1 MNDLQAPQAHIEL
14 TGALRTAIEAA
25 RRADAPADVLDE
37 ARRLVLEAAALL
49 GGEHRYTG
57 PIMQGALREMKRTL
71 FEADVNDP
79 VNYFPYS
86 PIVGPHNAIAP
97 PVRMRLDGK
106 VMRGEVTLPA
116 QYVGPPGMVHGGVI
130 ALIFDELLGA
140 ANVSMGYGG
149 YTGTLSVRYVNKTP
163 IEEPLTMLAWVDR
176 VERRKVFTVGEL
188 RHGDT
193 VTATAEGIFIVG
205 VGI

>member
-1 MNDLQAPQAHIEL
+1 MNDLQAPEAHGEL
-14 TGALRTAIEAA
+14 THALRAAIEAA
-25 RRADAPADVLDE
+25 RRADAPADVLAQ
-37 ARRLVLEAAALL
+37 ARRLVEQAAALL
-49 GGEHRYTG
+49 GGDHRHTG
-57 PIMQGALREMKRTL
+57 PVMQGALREMSRAL
-71 FEADVNDP
+71 FDADVSDP
-79 VNYFPYS
+79 GNYFPYS

-97 PVRMRLDGK
+97 PVRMRLDGQ
-106 VMRGEVTLPA
+106 VMRGEVTVPA

-149 YTGTLSVRYVNKTP
+149 FTGTLSVRYLQKTP
-163 IEEPLTMLAWVDR
+163 VEEPLTMSAWIDR
-176 VERRKVFTVGEL
+176 IERRKVFTVGEL

-205 VGI
+205 VGL

>member
-1 MNDLQAPQAHIEL
+1 MNDLQAPGAHIEL
-14 TGALRTAIEAA
+14 TDALRGAIEAA
-25 RRADAPADVLDE
+25 RRADAPADVLAH
-37 ARRLVLEAAALL
+37 ARDLVAQAAALL
-49 GGEHRYTG
+49 GGEHRYAG
-57 PIMQGALREMKRTL
+57 PIMQGALREMKREL
-71 FEADVNDP
+71 FQADVSDP

-106 VMRGEVTLPA
+106 IMRGEVTVPA

-149 YTGTLSVRYVNKTP
+149 FTGTLSVRYINRTP
-163 IEEPLTMLAWVDR
+163 IEEPLTMSAWIDR
-176 VERRKVFTVGEL
+176 IERRKVFTVGEL
-188 RHGDT
+188 RHGDII
-193 VTATAEGIFIVG
+193 TATAEGIFIVSATA
-205 VGI
+205 